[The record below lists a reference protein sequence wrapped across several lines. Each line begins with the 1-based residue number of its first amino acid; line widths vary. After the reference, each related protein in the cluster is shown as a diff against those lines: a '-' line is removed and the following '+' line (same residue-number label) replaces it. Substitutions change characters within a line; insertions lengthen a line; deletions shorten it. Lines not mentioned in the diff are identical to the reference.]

1 MPFTWKLHIDAPPE
15 VVFDA
20 LADVANHGAW
30 ANPNAKLQIHEVSGG
45 PPALGSKYRSEQV
58 FVGKPNTADI
68 EITAFDRPRRF
79 AYSVSQRKDGAQKD
93 VHLTHT
99 FTLTPEGGGTSLQR
113 STDGDGTRCSAS
125 SRSPRSRPTAR
136 SRSATSRRWWRGAPS
151 PDPLLGC
158 GYPRG
163 HAEARRRVLVR
174 LQG

>member
-113 STDGDGTRCSAS
+113 STDGDGN
-125 SRSPRSRPTAR
+125 
-136 SRSATSRRWWRGAPS
+136 
-151 PDPLLGC
+151 PLLGIIAFPAIKAD
-158 GYPRG
+158 GKKSLGNFKALVEGP
-163 HAEARRRVLVR
+163 AEA
-174 LQG
+174 